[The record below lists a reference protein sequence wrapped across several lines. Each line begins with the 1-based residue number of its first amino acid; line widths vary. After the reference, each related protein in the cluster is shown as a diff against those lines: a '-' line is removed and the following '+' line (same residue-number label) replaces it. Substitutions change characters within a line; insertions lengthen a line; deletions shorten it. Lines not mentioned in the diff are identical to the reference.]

1 MSEILVYVDRSS
13 VREGALEELRPA
25 IAELA
30 EFVQANVLRVLSY
43 SVYFS
48 DDGREMTVVHVHP
61 DAASLDDHL
70 EIAGPRFAPFRDLV
84 TLSGITIY
92 GRPSAQALRKLEE
105 KLTLLGSGEVV
116 VQTAHAGF
124 SRPGSAVSA

>member
-13 VREGALEELRPA
+13 VREGALEQLRPA

-30 EFVQANVLRVLSY
+30 EFVQANVPRVLSY

-48 DDGREMTVVHVHP
+48 DDGHEMTVVHVHP

-84 TLSGITIY
+84 ALSGITIY
-92 GRPSAQALRKLEE
+92 GRPSAQALGKLQE

-116 VQTAHAGF
+116 VQTADAGF
-124 SRPGSAVSA
+124 SRSA